1 MLISPNYRSY
11 LRFRQVKQLAK
22 NPRVRQSQERAATH
36 DCGAGSGIFHHI
48 KLPPRH
54 GGGTMLHPSS
64 TWHFA
69 EAQVSQITHP
79 DLAWTLKILLSSL

>member
-11 LRFRQVKQLAK
+11 LRFKQAKQLAK

-36 DCGAGSGIFHHI
+36 DCGAESDIFHHI
-48 KLPPRH
+48 KLSPCH
-54 GGGTMLHPSS
+54 GNGAMLHPSS
-64 TWHFA
+64 TWQFA
-69 EAQVSQITHP
+69 KAQVAQITHP